1 MKLDEP
7 DDPVAICLFCPIG
20 VMMVAQDLANLFHQ
34 LQFRIRLEFGLVFHA
49 IEY

>member
-1 MKLDEP
+1 
-7 DDPVAICLFCPIG
+7 
-20 VMMVAQDLANLFHQ
+20 MMVAQDLANLFHQ